1 MSGGVSGARRRNCF
15 KFGTCV
21 FITQTGTHQGHKY
34 STFASGQQ
42 KQIRSDS
49 EILLAQISVCLRFLA
64 GVRVFEAAEIQ
75 IRQQILNPC
84 LLLASGLRDYEIK
97 LDRRISAARES
108 LQLFLFGN

>member
-1 MSGGVSGARRRNCF
+1 MASPVQYRCTVLYFCLFCSAKIQSAELAGIRSAG
-15 KFGTCV
+15 K
-21 FITQTGTHQGHKY
+21 
-34 STFASGQQ
+34 SGQQ
-42 KQIRSDS
+42 HQIWSNS

>member
-1 MSGGVSGARRRNCF
+1 MAEFASAMICRN
-15 KFGTCV
+15 K
-21 FITQTGTHQGHKY
+21 
-34 STFASGQQ
+34 SGQQ
-42 KQIRSDS
+42 HQIWSNS